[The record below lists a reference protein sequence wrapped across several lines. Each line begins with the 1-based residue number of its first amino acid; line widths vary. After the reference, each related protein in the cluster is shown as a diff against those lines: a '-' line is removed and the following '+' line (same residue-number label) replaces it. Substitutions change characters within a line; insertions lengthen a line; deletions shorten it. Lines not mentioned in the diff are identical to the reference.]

1 MNNKIVIVGFGGHAK
16 SLADS
21 IMSDGKYEI
30 AGYTDSEETDVLN
43 IPYLGTDDELKSIF
57 DGGVQNA
64 AVGVGYIRKSDI
76 RDKLYDRLISIGF
89 ELPVIIDPSAIIA
102 LEAQIGEGSFIGKR
116 AVINAGV
123 KVGKMCII
131 NTGSI
136 IEHENIIGDFTHIAV
151 GATLCGNVGVG
162 DHCMIGANSTVIQG
176 VHIGSYSTV
185 GAGAVVINNIESN
198 KTVVGVPAR
207 VIK

>member
-21 IMSDGKYEI
+21 ILSDGKYEI
-30 AGYTDSEETDVLN
+30 AGYTDIEEKDVPN

-57 DGGVQNA
+57 DSDVKNA
-64 AVGVGYIRKSDI
+64 AVGVGFIGNSDI
-76 RDKLYDRLISIGF
+76 RDNLYDRLISIGF

-116 AVINAGV
+116 AVIN
-123 KVGKMCII
+123 VGAKIGRMCII

-136 IEHENIIGDFTHIAV
+136 IEHENLIGDFTHIAV
-151 GATLCGNVGVG
+151 GATLCGNVSVG

-176 VHIGSYSTV
+176 VHIGCYSTV